1 MLECR
6 DLSVS
11 YGPHRALNGVSINIE
26 PGEIVVILGAN
37 GAGKSTLL
45 RAIAGLID
53 YDDFD
58 IDDENDYR
66 ENSEILM
73 NGVSIYDWDPHQV
86 VEAGLSMVPESRALF
101 GELTVLENL
110 MLGAYPRRARGDE
123 EANLDRVL
131 TIFPKLAERRKQIA
145 HTMSGGEQQMVAVG
159 RAMMSAP
166 SILML
171 DEPSLGLSPILCTD
185 LFKALVE
192 VRRTGVGILL
202 VEQNAKQSLNI
213 ADRGYLLETG
223 RISAQDSAQELSNDQ
238 AVLRAYLGA
247 ATRLVTRTPERRLT
261 NEILNG
267 DIDDLIER
275 ARQRQSDHIETLR
288 SQKRGGHE

>member
-11 YGPHRALNGVSINIE
+11 YGHHRALDGVSMNIK

-45 RAIAGLID
+45 RSIAGLID
-53 YDDFD
+53 YDDS
-58 IDDENDYR
+58 DDDDDDFFR
-66 ENSEILM
+66 EKSEILM
-73 NGVSIYDWDPHQV
+73 GGNSIYDWDSHQV
-86 VEAGLSMVPESRALF
+86 VEVGLSMVPEGRALF

-110 MLGAYPRRARGDE
+110 LLGAYPQRARAE
-123 EANLDRVL
+123 QSNNLDRVMA
-131 TIFPKLAERRKQIA
+131 IFPKLAERRSQIA

-166 SILML
+166 TILML
-171 DEPSLGLSPILCTD
+171 DEPSLGLSPILCSE

-192 VRRTGVGILL
+192 IRETGVGILL
-202 VEQNAKQSLNI
+202 VEQNAKQSLAI

-223 RISAQDSAQELSNDQ
+223 RITGEDTAEELANDQ
-238 AVLRAYLGA
+238 AVLRAYLGG
-247 ATRLVTRTPERRLT
+247 ATRIVTSTQKRHQT
-261 NEILNG
+261 NEILNE
-267 DIDDLIER
+267 DIATIIDR
-275 ARQRQSDHIETLR
+275 ASKRQTDHIKDLR
-288 SQKRGGHE
+288 AKKD

>member
-1 MLECR
+1 M
-6 DLSVS
+6 
-11 YGPHRALNGVSINIE
+11 
-26 PGEIVVILGAN
+26 GAN

-73 NGVSIYDWDPHQV
+73 NGVSICDWDPHQV

-159 RAMMSAP
+159 RALMSAP
-166 SILML
+166 AILML
-171 DEPSLGLSPILCTD
+171 DEPSLGLSPILCAD

-192 VRRTGVGILL
+192 VRKTGVGILL

-213 ADRGYLLETG
+213 ADRGYLLATG
-223 RISAQDSAQELSNDQ
+223 RITGQDSAQELANDQ

-247 ATRLVTRTPERRLT
+247 ATQVVGGPAKRVPTK
-261 NEILNG
+261 EILNG

-275 ARQRQSDHIETLR
+275 ARHPTHGRAI
-288 SQKRGGHE
+288 GIMAWMIYP